1 MSPAQERVSPPD
13 PGPQDL
19 LDRLC
24 HAWNAGDASAYAGLF
39 SEDATYVIWRGD
51 VLTGRAEIQQAHHDL
66 FTRSPSTMRVH
77 AVDSRLLDERTAIVL
92 TVGGTGNEGSI
103 SYDKLQTLV
112 MVRRDHGWMITAFH
126 NTAMSDRAKQSYRRL

>member
-13 PGPQDL
+13 SDPQDL
-19 LDRLC
+19 LDRLR
-24 HAWNAGDASAYAGLF
+24 HAWNAGDAYAYAELF

-51 VLTGRAEIQQAHHDL
+51 VLTGRAQIQQAHRDL

-77 AVDSRLLDERTAIVL
+77 VVDTRLLDEGTAIVL

-103 SYDKLQTLV
+103 TYDKLQTLV
-112 MVRRDHGWMITAFH
+112 MVRRDQGWMISAFH
-126 NTAMSDRAKQSYRRL
+126 NTGMSDRAKQSYRSL